1 MFFLNLYIFL
11 RINTFRKCTRK
22 LDNKI
27 FAVKIVS
34 QKFAYHAIR
43 EICILEMLNPHENIV
58 KIIEAIS
65 DPVHYYIILELLE
78 GGELLNRLRK
88 MIKFTEQQAANIM
101 SQLVSAV
108 SHMHS
113 YDVVH
118 RDLKPEVRF
127 FFIMFY
133 LFFRIFYLKTI
144 ARPQNSV

>member
-1 MFFLNLYIFL
+1 M
-11 RINTFRKCTRK
+11 
-22 LDNKI
+22 DNKI

-43 EICILEMLNPHENIV
+43 EIRILEMLNPHENIA

-78 GGELLNRLRK
+78 GGELLNRLRQ

-118 RDLKPEVRF
+118 RDLKPEVSF
-127 FFIMFY
+127 FFRMFY